1 MVEHASS
8 DSDTTPAPEG
18 PAEGDHAAT
27 SPGSALGQ
35 VPIEVTV
42 AIGRARPLVGEL
54 MQLGPD
60 SVLPLDTRVDDPVE
74 LFVGGRLIA
83 RAALAEIDD
92 PVPGTLAV
100 RLLEVAAPGKAL

>member
-1 MVEHASS
+1 MDEKPDA
-8 DSDTTPAPEG
+8 A
-18 PAEGDHAAT
+18 PAEGVPSQHADTGGAAGT
-27 SPGSALGQ
+27 ALDQ

-83 RAALAEIDD
+83 RAALTETDD